1 MPRKKTNPSNP
12 LYLQEKTRV
21 TVPVWFP
28 HAVLQPIMSGQKK
41 RVVLIGPVLPFRGG
55 ISQHTTMLHR
65 SLKKQSEL
73 LTISFSRQYP
83 AWLYPGESDR
93 DPSYEGYTESGV
105 NYIIDSINPLTWC
118 RAAKICLEHRPDM
131 VIIPWWT
138 VFWAPCFWYLARQFR
153 KAGIEVVFFCH
164 NVVEHES
171 AAWKTFLTRKVLKE
185 GMRFVVHTREDK
197 SNLLSLMPDA
207 NVTIFPHPIYEQ
219 FPESRGVLM
228 RRAEL
233 ELLFFGFVRPYK
245 GLDILVEA
253 MGELGGCDCYLTIA
267 GEFWEGEERTREKI
281 VQLGLDGKIE
291 IISNYISEQD
301 VAELFQRA
309 DIIILPYRS
318 ATGSGIVP
326 LAYRYNKPVIVTRV
340 GGLPDVVKDGETG
353 FIILPDSPGDI
364 VDLIKTLSPERLQ
377 AMRPAI
383 AEFKQEMTWERLAE
397 TLVTAGEGDSP
408 A

>member
-1 MPRKKTNPSNP
+1 
-12 LYLQEKTRV
+12 
-21 TVPVWFP
+21 
-28 HAVLQPIMSGQKK
+28 MSAQKK
-41 RVVLIGPVLPFRGG
+41 RLALIGPILPFRGG

-65 SLKKQSEL
+65 TLKQQADL

-105 NYIIDSINPLTWC
+105 NYIIDSINPLTWY

-138 VFWAPCFWYLARQFR
+138 VFWAPCFWYLARKFR

-197 SNLLSLMPDA
+197 SNLLALLPYAD
-207 NVTIFPHPIYEQ
+207 VTIFPHPIYEQ
-219 FPESRGVLM
+219 FPEPRGVLK
-228 RRAEL
+228 RRAGL

-245 GLDILVEA
+245 GLDILIDA
-253 MGELGGCDCYLTIA
+253 MRDLHDQDIYLTIA
-267 GEFWEGEERTREKI
+267 GEFWGGEEETRREI
-281 VQLGLDGKIE
+281 VQSGLKDKIE
-291 IISNYISEQD
+291 IRSEYLPEQE
-301 VAELFQRA
+301 VAELFHRA
-309 DIIILPYRS
+309 DIVVLPYRT

-326 LAYRYNKPVIVTRV
+326 LAYHYIKPVIVTQV
-340 GGLPDVVKDGETG
+340 GGLPDVVINGKTG
-353 FIILPDSPGDI
+353 FIIPPC
-364 VDLIKTLSPERLQ
+364 SPESLVKIIKMISIENLLG
-377 AMRPAI
+377 MRSSI
-383 AEFKQEMTWERLAE
+383 SEFKEKMGWDG
-397 TLVTAGEGDSP
+397 LVKNILGEDKMLNNEKVEISG
-408 A
+408 